1 MDPVTL
7 MTLIQGGVG
16 LSQMLGG
23 ALTNAPE
30 RPTYKPTQ
38 ALSEIVNTTRTEA
51 NSAIVPGQ
59 AQMQD
64 AIRTS
69 TANTINNVQ
78 RNSTNSAD
86 ILAAASAAQMGEN
99 RSLSQLYQQNLN
111 YKDRARARHMQALSS
126 LSQAQNQ
133 AWQYNQQQPYE
144 NSMAAKSAL
153 FSSGMQTTGDALG
166 GLGAILQANKQ
177 MQKPEGS
184 KPSLGSIY
192 DMPMGNG
199 SLYSNIV

>member
-16 LSQMLGG
+16 LSQMFGG
-23 ALTNAPE
+23 ALTNSPE
-30 RPTYKPTQ
+30 RPMYKPPQ
-38 ALSEIVNTTRTEA
+38 ALSEIVNLASREA
-51 NSAIVPGQ
+51 NATVMPGQ

-64 AIRTS
+64 QVRAT
-69 TANTINNVQ
+69 TANAMNYVQ
-78 RNSTNSAD
+78 RNSSNTAD
-86 ILAAASAAQMGEN
+86 ALAAASAAQVGEN
-99 RSLSQLYQQNLN
+99 RLLGQLYQQNLN

-144 NSMAAKSAL
+144 NSVAAKSAL

-177 MQKPEGS
+177 LQKPEGVNH
-184 KPSLGSIY
+184 SLGSIY
-192 DMPMGNG
+192 DLPMGNG
-199 SLYSNIV
+199 SLYNNIV